1 MATVSF
7 RNVWKAFGDQH
18 VVSDLSLDVVDGEF
32 LVLVGPSGCG
42 KTTTLRMLAGLE
54 TPTHGSIWIGDR
66 DVTLAHP
73 GERDISMVFQSYA
86 LYPHMTVFKN
96 LAFGP
101 SIRKES
107 KSETKKQV
115 EDVAEILGIAQY
127 LHRKPNELSGGQRQR
142 VALGR
147 VMLRQPQ
154 VSLLDEPLSNLDA
167 ALRVQMRAELV
178 KLQRRLGVTTVYV
191 THDQVEA
198 MTMGDRIAVLDKGK
212 LIQVDTPTNLYRRPA
227 NLTVGTFIG
236 SPKMNIVPGTVSN
249 TETALSAKFLDVSVE
264 MNGLE
269 IACTSNERQL
279 DVFVGLR
286 PHDLFWVEEAPAQ
299 CTGRLKAKVEIVEPT
314 GSETFALVS
323 IGDCSLTVRFSP
335 DAEVESGSTILLAFD
350 PHNVHLFHSET
361 GESILVSRKSEIK
374 VNSPLVEAN
383 SQTTK

>member
-1 MATVSF
+1 
-7 RNVWKAFGDQH
+7 VWKAFGTQH
-18 VVSDLSLDVVDGEF
+18 VVSDLCLDVIDGEF

-54 TPTHGSIWIGDR
+54 IPTHGSIWIGDR

-107 KSETKKQV
+107 KSEIKAQV
-115 EDVAEILGIAQY
+115 DQVAEILGIAQY

-198 MTMGDRIAVLDKGK
+198 MTMGDRIAVFDAGR
-212 LIQVDTPTNLYRRPA
+212 LIQVDTPTNLYRHPA
-227 NLTVGTFIG
+227 NLTSGVFIG
-236 SPKMNIVPGTVSN
+236 SPKMNIVPGQVNNTATCVQAGFLGGTVEITKRN
-249 TETALSAKFLDVSVE
+249 LECEVTQRDLAVS
-264 MNGLE
+264 
-269 IACTSNERQL
+269 I
-279 DVFVGLR
+279 GLR
-286 PHDLFWVEEAPAQ
+286 PHDLYWVQEAPAQ
-299 CTGRLKAKVEIVEPT
+299 CTERLNGRVEIVEPT
-314 GSETFALVS
+314 GSETFALVAVGDS
-323 IGDCSLTVRFSP
+323 ILTVRLSS
-335 DAEVESGSTILLAFD
+335 DAEVATGDSIQLAFD
-350 PHNVHLFHSET
+350 PNNVHIFHGET
-361 GESILVSRKSEIK
+361 GDTILHTKQSDVQLEKT
-374 VNSPLVEAN
+374 LADAD
-383 SQTTK
+383 SQSL